1 MIVHATEQQLADWTG
16 TAAPANAAL
25 LLRSASLLV
34 DRALVGAVYV
44 TDDTGIATDADVLQA
59 LADATCAQA
68 ATWAALGIDPAG
80 GQAGA
85 TSGQVVAKTIGT
97 ARIEYD
103 RGSATGRS
111 NAGNARADAAV
122 TLTADAVQI
131 LANAGLLTTRVWTY
145 G

>member
-1 MIVHATEQQLADWTG
+1 MIVHATEAQLATWTG
-16 TAAPANAAL
+16 TAAPANAAV

-34 DRALVGAVYV
+34 DRALIGAIYS
-44 TDDTGIATDADVLQA
+44 TDTTGVATDATVLQA

-68 ATWAALGIDPAG
+68 ATWATLGIDPTG
-80 GQAGA
+80 GPAGA
-85 TSGQVVAKTIGT
+85 SSGQVVAKTIGS

-103 RGSATGRS
+103 RSSTGRS
-111 NAGNARADAAV
+111 TAGSARADAAV
-122 TLTADAVQI
+122 TLTDEALQI